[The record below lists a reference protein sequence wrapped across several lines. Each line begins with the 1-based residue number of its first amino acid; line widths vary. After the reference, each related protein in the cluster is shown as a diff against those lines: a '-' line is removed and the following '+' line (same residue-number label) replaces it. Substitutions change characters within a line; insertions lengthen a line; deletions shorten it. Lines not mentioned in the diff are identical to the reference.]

1 MKVSKKRKMKE
12 AVRLTG
18 EQVKNPRAFEKE
30 FQGGDTFKEMKGGF
44 RLTAKQA
51 QHILKNAD
59 FEKMIMEAK
68 DDKEVAEL
76 INDTESLRKVAEQ
89 LTPEKHKQIL
99 KNVSPTKKGLKRKQK
114 RNLDTQMQNI
124 KKGQNRLSPEE
135 MGDAFTMGKLVDR
148 STMGSPPATAEE
160 IRRGFR
166 RI

>member
-12 AVRLTG
+12 AVKLTDK
-18 EQVKNPRAFEKE
+18 QVKNPRAFEKE

-68 DDKEVAEL
+68 DDKEVGEI
-76 INDTESLRKVAEQ
+76 INYTGSLRKVAEQ

-99 KNVSPTKKGLKRKQK
+99 KNVSPTKKDLKRRRK
-114 RNLDTQMQNI
+114 RNLDKQMQNI
-124 KKGQNRLSPEE
+124 KKVKI
-135 MGDAFTMGKLVDR
+135 A
-148 STMGSPPATAEE
+148 
-160 IRRGFR
+160 
-166 RI
+166 